1 MSRPLPAR
9 TGDIV
14 VPHDFIDQRTSRT
27 TAFTSNVVALRM
39 RSAMCE
45 RLRAILV
52 YEAEKIYRRVMQ
64 RGVSSIFEG
73 PRLES
78 PAD

>member
-1 MSRPLPAR
+1 
-9 TGDIV
+9 
-14 VPHDFIDQRTSRT
+14 
-27 TAFTSNVVALRM
+27 
-39 RSAMCE
+39 MCE